1 MARHG
6 RCSGWV
12 QAHDESVY
20 QAPPAELA
28 GWVQVYSNFRGSGG
42 NTRLK
47 QEAASSAVK
56 FGIKSQ
62 ARKSGGK
69 MHMSGFGE
77 V

>member
-1 MARHG
+1 MSLGVRHLAIV
-6 RCSGWV
+6 CHTCHS
-12 QAHDESVY
+12 
-20 QAPPAELA
+20 QAPSAERD

-69 MHMSGFGE
+69 MPMSGFGE